1 MPFANSIVFEILF
14 KQNRERSG
22 EQVPLGWK
30 VDCDVELVNEKFTNH
45 FFSLLAIPP
54 GVFGP
59 EIPLRYAT

>member
-30 VDCDVELVNEKFTNH
+30 VNEKFTNH